1 MDKVF
6 NASRRARG
14 KQDDKEYQEICTIA
28 AVFEATWKRVPTK
41 EVEAPYS
48 STGVKISLWIRWNVF
63 DG

>member
-48 STGVKISLWIRWNVF
+48 STGVKISL
-63 DG
+63 